1 MQTVTLDQENQSL
14 SSPYGFASKEVEQFQ
29 RDGFVIAR
37 GLGDSGTIDRMRQ
50 VTREHLEREVS
61 PVEFE
66 AEVEYPGAPGSLDE
80 PGGRTIR
87 RLKQAHARDIV
98 FTEWVCSNAMVH
110 RLSQLLGPEIAMP
123 LAHHNCIMTKQPKH
137 SSDTSWHQDIRY
149 WSYERPELVSVWLA
163 LGSEYADNGGLKVI
177 PGSHRFQYDR
187 AQFDDQL
194 FFREDAPANQDWLA
208 SATSVDLEPGDVLF
222 FHCRTLHSA
231 SRNRSTSMKSSVVF
245 TFRPADNKPRPG
257 SRSARGGALLLP
269 VVEPQT

>member
-1 MQTVTLDQENQSL
+1 MSTVSLDHQSQSL
-14 SSPYGFASKEVEQFQ
+14 DNPLGFSPREVEQFE

-37 GLGDSGTIDRMRQ
+37 GLGDPETVSRMRQ
-50 VTREHLEREVS
+50 VTREHVEREVL

-66 AEVEYPGAPGSLDE
+66 AEVEYPGAPGSLDA

-98 FTEWVCSNAMVH
+98 FTDWVCSDAMTTC
-110 RLSQLLGPEIAMP
+110 LSQLLGPEIAMP

-149 WSYERPELVSVWLA
+149 WSYQRPELVSVWLA
-163 LGSEYADNGGLKVI
+163 LGSEYPENGGLHVI
-177 PGSHRFQYDR
+177 PGSHRIQFDR
-187 AQFDDQL
+187 AQFDEQL
-194 FFREDAPANQDWLA
+194 FFREDAPANQELLA
-208 SATSVDLEPGDVLF
+208 SVVPVELKPGDVLF

-231 SRNRSTSMKSSVVF
+231 SRNRSNAMKCSVVF
-245 TFRPADNKPRPG
+245 TFRPADNKPKPG

-269 VVEPQT
+269 VVE